1 MTMLHLL
8 PFLLAALGAPHIGDI
23 IAPGATL
30 QVLANGFGFTEGS
43 ISDKKGNVYFTDQ
56 PNNRILRWNVDGSI
70 TQWLQPSGR
79 SNGMWFDKKGNLI
92 TCADEN
98 NQLWRISPTQETKV
112 LIHDWE
118 GKLLNGPNDVWVRPD
133 GGMYITDPLYVRTYW
148 TRDPACQTG
157 TENVFFLSKDYKVLK
172 PVDTAMKRPNGI
184 IGSPDGKI
192 LYVSDI
198 DGGVTYKYKM
208 ALDGTLL
215 DKTEFCKFG
224 SDGMTMDDE
233 GNVYCTGKGV
243 TVFNK
248 EGKQIEHIDVPEAWV
263 GHVAFGGRDHRML
276 FIAASHGIYG
286 LKMRVRGAY

>member
-1 MTMLHLL
+1 MARPTS
-8 PFLLAALGAPHIGDI
+8 DI

-30 QVLANGFGFTEGS
+30 QVLGNGFGFTEGS
-43 ISDKKGNVYFTDQ
+43 ISDKHGNVYFTDQ

-70 TQWLQPSGR
+70 IQWMKPAGR
-79 SNGMWFDKKGNLI
+79 SNGMWFDHKGDLI

-98 NQLWRISPTQETKV
+98 NQLWLIKPDQETKV
-112 LIHDWE
+112 LIHDWN

-148 TRDPACQTG
+148 TRDPASQTG
-157 TENVFFLSKDYKVLK
+157 TENVFFLSKDYKILK
-172 PVDTAMKRPNGI
+172 PVETGMKRPNGI

-198 DGGVTYKYKM
+198 DGGVTYRYKM
-208 ALDGTLL
+208 ALDGSLN

-243 TVFNK
+243 TVFDK
-248 EGKQIEHIDVPEAWV
+248 TGRQIEHIAVPEDWV
-263 GHVAFGGRDHRML
+263 GHVAFGGRDHHML